1 MSAPRSQINVD
12 DAELKKFSDLAAHW
26 WDLGG
31 ELKPL
36 HQMNPIR
43 LRYVDQRCGGL
54 KGKRALDVGC
64 GGGILTEA
72 LARTGAQ
79 ALGIDLAEAALEA
92 GRQHAVQQKVQVEYR
107 AVAVEALAREQPASF
122 DLITC
127 MEMLEHVPDPASV
140 VQACAELVKP
150 GGQVFFSTI
159 SRTPKAYALAIIAAE
174 YILNLVPRGTHDYAK
189 FIRPSE
195 LDAWAGAAGLETLD
209 VSGLHYN
216 PLLQHF
222 RIGGDAGGVNYLMHC
237 IKSASQ

>member
-1 MSAPRSQINVD
+1 MSAPQTKLNAD
-12 DAELKKFSDLAAHW
+12 AAELKKFSDLAAHW
-26 WDLGG
+26 WDLNG

-72 LARTGAQ
+72 LARAGAE

-92 GRQHAVQQKVQVEYR
+92 GRQHASEQKIKVEYC
-107 AVAVEALAREQPASF
+107 AVAVESLAQEQPASF
-122 DLITC
+122 DLVTC

-140 VQACAELVKP
+140 VRACAELVKP
-150 GGQVFFSTI
+150 GGQVFFATI
-159 SRTPKAYALAIIAAE
+159 SRTPKAYALAIVAAE
-174 YILNLVPRGTHDYAK
+174 YVLNLVPRGTHDYAK

-195 LDAWAGAAGLETLD
+195 LDVWASAAGLETVD
-209 VSGLHYN
+209 VSGLQYN

-222 RIGGDAGGVNYLMHC
+222 RLGGNADVNYLMHC
-237 IKSASQ
+237 VRPG